1 MPALKD
7 GSRPWSTTVSL
18 STITKHSRRWWFAA
32 IASIFRKRL
41 SSPWIV
47 VFFVGSE
54 VVVTKGEYV
63 GAQGRVLSSTRET
76 VLLHDRKGQKAV
88 EAPLECVQL
97 AASAAVTDIKTR
109 TGKDPNYHLIGQHVR
124 VIKDNIFKDYE
135 AIIKSTENHNF
146 VSIEIQ
152 ATMRRQRIQLSHLC
166 LLSDPQMQPLDA
178 ESSLQKTVTREA
190 TSGSQFV
197 NARTSLPVSSL
208 PLTASTPLPPSTS
221 VTFSPAWNP
230 CSRTPDPGL
239 AFAYNPWM
247 VSEHLTGK
255 PIRDPGWKYGDHEDK
270 WGIWKGIE
278 GSLAKIFVMGEQ
290 MLVPEKYVRH
300 VVPELKSQVVVSLEG
315 LGRGQ
320 EYIISEVG
328 KDESIIGIRNSQG
341 RIPPESKC
349 SHSTSTLA
357 VLAKK

>member
-1 MPALKD
+1 MGARRVKAGDAVKVVAGQSMGAVGVIQNIINDDAVVFLQ
-7 GSRPWSTTVSL
+7 SRNLLETCPVISLRKHIRIGDEVQVVLGPHAGFEGWVTSLVDDSLLIHDHKAFKEVVVRSDCVNFQEASFITVD
-18 STITKHSRRWWFAA
+18 RR
-32 IASIFRKRL
+32 
-41 SSPWIV
+41 
-47 VFFVGSE
+47 FFVGSE

-178 ESSLQKTVTREA
+178 ESSLQKTVTRDGNFRFSICECKNVA
-190 TSGSQFV
+190 AGILSSSHRV
-197 NARTSLPVSSL
+197 NA
-208 PLTASTPLPPSTS
+208 ASAQH
-221 VTFSPAWNP
+221 F
-230 CSRTPDPGL
+230 
-239 AFAYNPWM
+239 
-247 VSEHLTGK
+247 
-255 PIRDPGWKYGDHEDK
+255 
-270 WGIWKGIE
+270 
-278 GSLAKIFVMGEQ
+278 
-290 MLVPEKYVRH
+290 RH
-300 VVPELKSQVVVSLEG
+300 V
-315 LGRGQ
+315 
-320 EYIISEVG
+320 
-328 KDESIIGIRNSQG
+328 
-341 RIPPESKC
+341 
-349 SHSTSTLA
+349 
-357 VLAKK
+357 